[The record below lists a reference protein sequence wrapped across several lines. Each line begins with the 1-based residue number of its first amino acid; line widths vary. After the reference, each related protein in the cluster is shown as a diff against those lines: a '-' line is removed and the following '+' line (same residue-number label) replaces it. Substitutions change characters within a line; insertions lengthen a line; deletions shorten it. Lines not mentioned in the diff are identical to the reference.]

1 MYQDKWQLPYPMVS
15 EPTRDNSVLDLF
27 LTNNPT
33 LVDNVSTEPGI
44 SDHETVIAVVKLR
57 PTIQNMKL
65 RAVHIYSKAL
75 WESVIVLCFVV
86 RYFMSILVLQSSW
99 WGRESLLLCLICL
112 PGTSWW
118 WSGSSSR
125 WHGIV
130 CGLWLWY
137 FLIILTYYLWG
148 MICRNFSHYNY
159 LHVKVKAQRN
169 YGRSLKVTLT
179 KLLISMYPP
188 KP

>member
-1 MYQDKWQLPYPMVS
+1 MVS

-86 RYFMSILVLQSSW
+86 RYFMSILVLQSS
-99 WGRESLLLCLICL
+99 
-112 PGTSWW
+112 
-118 WSGSSSR
+118 
-125 WHGIV
+125 
-130 CGLWLWY
+130 
-137 FLIILTYYLWG
+137 
-148 MICRNFSHYNY
+148 
-159 LHVKVKAQRN
+159 
-169 YGRSLKVTLT
+169 
-179 KLLISMYPP
+179 
-188 KP
+188 